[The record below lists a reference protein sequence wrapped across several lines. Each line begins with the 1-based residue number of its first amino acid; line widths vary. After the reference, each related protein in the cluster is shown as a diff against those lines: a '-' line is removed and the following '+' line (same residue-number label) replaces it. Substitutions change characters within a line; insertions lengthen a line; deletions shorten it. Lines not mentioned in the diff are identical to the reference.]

1 MPILLLLLRYSN
13 VNISATS
20 GDCVHTQ
27 TERPTWMVVFPPS
40 SKAMARRMLSWKT
53 RSLVVFMMRSM
64 TRSDAPSLSRWHCTS
79 ARLICPR
86 LRPPTPP
93 RAAGDKG
100 QYYCNT
106 GIQTLALTTISHH
119 WSPISPPSGESTVAL
134 KPIQVK
140 IKPKKK
146 KSFQKPLFTLL
157 NLDYSH

>member
-1 MPILLLLLRYSN
+1 MFTFTRVFCFAQVPILLLLLRYSN

-106 GIQTLALTTISHH
+106 GIHSKHWPWLQYLTTEAQSAHPRVNQLWH
-119 WSPISPPSGESTVAL
+119 
-134 KPIQVK
+134 
-140 IKPKKK
+140 
-146 KSFQKPLFTLL
+146 
-157 NLDYSH
+157 